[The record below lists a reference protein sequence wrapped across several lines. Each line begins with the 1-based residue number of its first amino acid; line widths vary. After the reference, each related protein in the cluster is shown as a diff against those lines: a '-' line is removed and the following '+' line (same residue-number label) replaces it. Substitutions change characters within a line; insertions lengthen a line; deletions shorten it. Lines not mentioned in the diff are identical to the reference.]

1 MSLSPRL
8 HSTPLLSPAGRRVIS
23 TSHSVIKAISTFL
36 PVPASAPN
44 RRASATLVR
53 ATQGHASSQTNVR
66 SACSKIWVFLGN
78 PRFRN
83 PNDGKAFTSPS
94 HSHLISSADGHGW
107 NRWTEREQHTHT
119 REEPTTRRRSYRQVD
134 NHTQP
139 GLGQRARYSY
149 RHAVGAR
156 PPARR
161 PPISWGPS
169 TRGGRPCAS
178 CPRPAAPAGAV
189 AATPAGARP
198 PARTRSPRARRTA
211 RGSGARRR
219 RGGRASAARSPSGT
233 GPPGP

>member
-44 RRASATLVR
+44 RRPSATLVR

-94 HSHLISSADGHGW
+94 HSHLICRRTRMESMDGA
-107 NRWTEREQHTHT
+107 RATHTHT
-119 REEPTTRRRSYRQVD
+119 RGANNKKKKLQTSRQPHPARPWSARALQLQACSRR
-134 NHTQP
+134 P
-139 GLGQRARYSY
+139 P
-149 RHAVGAR
+149 AR
-156 PPARR
+156 PPAADQL
-161 PPISWGPS
+161 GPQH
-169 TRGGRPCAS
+169 TRW
-178 CPRPAAPAGAV
+178 
-189 AATPAGARP
+189 
-198 PARTRSPRARRTA
+198 
-211 RGSGARRR
+211 
-219 RGGRASAARSPSGT
+219 
-233 GPPGP
+233 